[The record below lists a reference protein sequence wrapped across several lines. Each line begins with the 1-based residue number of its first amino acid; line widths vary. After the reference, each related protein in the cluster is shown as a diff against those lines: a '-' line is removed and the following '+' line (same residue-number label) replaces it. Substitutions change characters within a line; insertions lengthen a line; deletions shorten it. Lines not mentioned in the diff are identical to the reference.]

1 MTIELPQTWH
11 DIEISKFPL
20 IYDVVRDIDLND
32 NEKKIRVI
40 SILSDVN
47 VNELKK
53 IKIDSINQ
61 LIDHIQF
68 IFKMEFPKE
77 VESFEH
83 EGYLWKINY
92 DITELSAGDFITLS
106 KLTENEDTIINS
118 LPQIVALFV
127 KPYKKKW
134 LHYEQVEMEY
144 KEIQKL
150 ISNMSVGI
158 IYPVAVFFCSA
169 ISSLQADI
177 EDYLEKQSK
186 QVMKILQK
194 ELNSKSTMTIGVGM

>member
-11 DIEISKFPL
+11 EIEISKFPL
-20 IYDVVRDIDLND
+20 IYDVVRDIDLED
-32 NEKKIRVI
+32 NEKKIRII
-40 SILSDVN
+40 SILSDTS

-77 VESFEH
+77 VESFKH

-92 DITELSAGDFITLS
+92 DITELNAGDFISLS

-144 KEIQKL
+144 KERQKL

-177 EDYLEKQSK
+177 EDYLEKQARS
-186 QVMKILQK
+186 VMKTLEK